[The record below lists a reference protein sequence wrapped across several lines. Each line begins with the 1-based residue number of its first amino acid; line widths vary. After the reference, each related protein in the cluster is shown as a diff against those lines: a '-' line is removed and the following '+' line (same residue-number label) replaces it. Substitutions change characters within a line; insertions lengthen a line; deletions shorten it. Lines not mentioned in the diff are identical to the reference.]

1 MENTKMSCD
10 KCNYFTHSKS
20 DYKKHLLSTKHINQE
35 TLEILE
41 YKYMRECKKKYSGN
55 WGYGNPPLQQK

>member
-41 YKYMRECKKKYSGN
+41 YKYMRECKKNIVEIGVM
-55 WGYGNPPLQQK
+55 GGTIQKK

>member
-10 KCNYFTHSKS
+10 KCNYFTHSKG

-35 TLEILE
+35 TLE
-41 YKYMRECKKKYSGN
+41 YKNMCECKKKYSRN
-55 WGYGNPPLQQK
+55 WGYGIQQK